1 LSAATDRLPISI
13 QIAILKPIIGEKAA
27 NLWSKLLID
36 RSYYL
41 AYEKDEK
48 VPGGPDGIS
57 LRYSVGQPM
66 GALSSFNMLAVTHHF
81 LVQLAYQR
89 TLPFYKRSNILL
101 FFGGIK

>member
-1 LSAATDRLPISI
+1 
-13 QIAILKPIIGEKAA
+13 
-27 NLWSKLLID
+27 LLID

-41 AYEKDEK
+41 AYEENEK
-48 VPGGPDGIS
+48 VPDGPDGIS

-89 TLPFYKRSNILL
+89 TIPLYKKYNI
-101 FFGGIK
+101 FIFSGGIK

>member
-1 LSAATDRLPISI
+1 
-13 QIAILKPIIGEKAA
+13 
-27 NLWSKLLID
+27 LLID

-48 VPGGPDGIS
+48 VPNGPDGIS